1 MARNEIQRAV
11 VRRKNGGRI
20 SRSEGFVN
28 ASWRPRAAIF
38 PMQLF
43 EGIYF
48 DDRAGAVVLNPRRSS
63 LSSAR

>member
-1 MARNEIQRAV
+1 
-11 VRRKNGGRI
+11 
-20 SRSEGFVN
+20 
-28 ASWRPRAAIF
+28 
-38 PMQLF
+38 MQLF